1 MNDTTWAPSAA
12 EEDVF
17 VNISGQNWEDNVY
30 S

>member
-1 MNDTTWAPSAA
+1 MNDTTWAPST

-17 VNISGQNWEDNVY
+17 VNIGGQNWEDSVY

>member
-1 MNDTTWAPSAA
+1 MNDSNWAPAA

-17 VNISGQNWEDNVY
+17 LNISGQNWEDNVY